1 MARIVIFI
9 DGSNFYHGLKSNIGK
24 TTVDFEKFVNKL
36 VNGRELVRTYYYNAP
51 VNQTEDPAKYRAQQ
65 RFFSRLD
72 RISYFETILG
82 RLSPRD
88 RAHKCPNC
96 SHEHRVTFYNEK
108 GIDVKIAV
116 DMLSMATKNLYDIAV
131 LVSGDGDFDKAIKEV
146 KDLGK
151 HVENAYFT
159 TGHAYQ
165 LLKICDRFI
174 ELNSSFLSDCWI

>member
-1 MARIVIFI
+1 
-9 DGSNFYHGLKSNIGK
+9 
-24 TTVDFEKFVNKL
+24 
-36 VNGRELVRTYYYNAP
+36 
-51 VNQTEDPAKYRAQQ
+51 
-65 RFFSRLD
+65 
-72 RISYFETILG
+72 
-82 RLSPRD
+82 
-88 RAHKCPNC
+88 
-96 SHEHRVTFYNEK
+96 
-108 GIDVKIAV
+108 
-116 DMLSMATKNLYDIAV
+116 MLSMATKNLYDIAV